1 MPGSGTYVAIIVG
14 MGELI
19 EVLREGWNGFR
30 AVEVAPGRFVWER
43 NLTLHLNGRF
53 VMYLKVFNGYS
64 YYRPWVEAYEIE
76 EWFHNL
82 EEEGRLYALLFEKS
96 PPLSRVFV
104 EYSSDPET
112 ERALRLGVPPEIS
125 RLGYLLLKAG
135 YRNLRNW
142 YYPEGLKEGG
152 PKLQGEKLSEEHPPR
167 DPTAEIEEFVRVADT
182 EYPEVRRALER
193 ANEVLSLLK
202 R

>member
-1 MPGSGTYVAIIVG
+1 MHG

-19 EVLREGWNGFR
+19 GVLTEGWRGFK
-30 AVEVAPGRFVWER
+30 AVEVLPGRFVWEK
-43 NLTLHLNGRF
+43 NLTLHLKGEF

-64 YYRPWVEAYEIE
+64 HYRPWVEAYEIE
-76 EWFHNL
+76 DRFHTVR
-82 EEEGRLYALLFEKS
+82 EEEELYTLIFEKS
-96 PPLSRVFV
+96 PPLSRIFV

-112 ERALRLGVPPEIS
+112 ERALRLGVPPELS
-125 RLGYLLLKAG
+125 RLGYLLLKVG

-152 PKLQGEKLSEEHPPR
+152 PKLQGEKLTEDFPPR
-167 DPTAEIEEFVRVADT
+167 DPSEEIREFVRRADP

-193 ANEVLSLLK
+193 VEEVLSLFN